1 MSGTSNRNNRNYSRR
16 KGKGVDR
23 GPPPPPV
30 VDSEG
35 RTRAAG
41 GRVASRTQTPA
52 TSTLVTAPAEIPS
65 EGVSRGE
72 GDAPASTT
80 TSTGI
85 VFTAVDSNVASPPES
100 TVAPTLQ
107 AVTDS
112 SLSEVE
118 SMAFPNFG
126 SSSAPPEES
135 MTMEQLAQ
143 RYHILADA
151 ARRAAEDEAALNRGK
166 DGTQGLEV
174 PGHVERVSADRP
186 GIGPGLNLFIFSS
199 SAIVLKA

>member
-80 TSTGI
+80 T
-85 VFTAVDSNVASPPES
+85 NVASPPES